1 MHKITLKDKLA
12 VYEKLEQL
20 KSKLKSLIYA
30 LSAGYVLHIAL
41 KWCLSLVNAQ
51 EMQLNTL
58 DYLFLSSS
66 FVLPFALGFA
76 QLLTLAANAAH
87 WR

>member
-12 VYEKLEQL
+12 VYNKLEQF
-20 KSKLKSLIYA
+20 KGKLKSLMFA

-51 EMQLNTL
+51 EMQLNT
-58 DYLFLSSS
+58 FE
-66 FVLPFALGFA
+66 
-76 QLLTLAANAAH
+76 LAIL
-87 WR
+87 WIICS